1 MLACVALHVQ
11 CVEYSSSPSTIQV
24 QLWTL
29 VGQLTHDSLYQPSE
43 EGTNGTMT
51 SPKGTAQGPTHNT

>member
-1 MLACVALHVQ
+1 M
-11 CVEYSSSPSTIQV
+11 QV

-29 VGQLTHDSLYQPSE
+29 VGQLTHASLYQPSE

-51 SPKGTAQGPTHNT
+51 SPKGTKGTAHRHHRTHTTHGPSVS